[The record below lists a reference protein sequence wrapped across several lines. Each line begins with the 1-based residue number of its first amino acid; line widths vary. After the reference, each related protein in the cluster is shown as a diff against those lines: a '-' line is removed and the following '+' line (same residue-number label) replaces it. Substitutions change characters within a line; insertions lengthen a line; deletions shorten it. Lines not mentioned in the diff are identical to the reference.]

1 MTSAYR
7 NVYCFVVKEGVEG
20 PPWTLD
26 LTVSTKQPIRLDECL
41 NASRQ
46 N

>member
-1 MTSAYR
+1 MTCAYR

-20 PPWTLD
+20 PPWPLD
-26 LTVSTKQPIRLDECL
+26 LTASTKRPTRLDECPD
-41 NASRQ
+41 ASRQ